1 MSNFSNITVQHH
13 EDDKVSLLIDG
24 KAISERYDVRLDAT
38 IIDELQNLADGAALT
53 IFEQFIFSHQ
63 DLNFEH
69 SYQYVTNIVNHN
81 NDYELIT
88 HLVYKIKAA
97 DQAPIEH
104 NISKNGQPMTEED
117 VRAFINQQIA
127 MSLEK
132 YTDLKYAY

>member
-1 MSNFSNITVQHH
+1 MSNFSNITVQHY

-24 KAISERYDVRLDAT
+24 KAISERYAVRLDAT
-38 IIDELQNLADGAALT
+38 IIDELQNLADGGALT

-69 SYQYVTNIVNHN
+69 SYQYVTNILNHN
-81 NDYELIT
+81 NTYKLVT
-88 HLVYKIKAA
+88 QLVYKIKAA
-97 DQAPIEH
+97 DQAPVEH
-104 NISKNGQPMTEED
+104 NITKNGQSMTEDD
-117 VRAFINQQIA
+117 VRAFINQQIS